1 MMNQNDPGQI
11 KAGALSGLTVLDLS
25 RILAGPTATQ
35 LLGDLGAEIIKI
47 ERPGKGDDTRAWG
60 PPFLKDVDGN
70 DTDESA
76 YYLSSNRNK
85 QSVAINLASEEGR
98 DLIRQLA
105 DTADILVENF
115 KVGDLKRYGLDYEAL
130 SKRNEGLIYCS
141 ISGFG
146 QTGPYASRAGYDF
159 LIQGMGGIM
168 SITGDPHE
176 HPKSTGPMKVG
187 VGIADVMCGMYAT
200 VGILAALE
208 ARHKTGTGQH
218 IDISLLDSQI
228 AWLVNQGTS
237 YLVSDETPVPLG
249 NGHPTI
255 VPYET
260 FPASDQA
267 FILAVGNDGQFAKFC
282 AAAGAPDLAEDARFT
297 RNTDRV
303 RHREVLIPILQELTR
318 EKTAIEW
325 IDLLESV
332 GVPCGPINSI
342 PDVFADPQVQH
353 REMKVDMSHPTSG
366 NGAVSLIGNP
376 LKLSETPVRY
386 ERPPPIL
393 GADTKAVLTEK
404 LDLTDEEVANLA
416 AARIIESSKT

>member
-1 MMNQNDPGQI
+1 MTTERENQLRPGP
-11 KAGALSGLTVLDLS
+11 LSGLTVLDLS

-35 LLGDLGAEIIKI
+35 LLGDLGAEVIKV

-60 PPFLKDVDGN
+60 PPFLKDKDGQ
-70 DTDESA
+70 DSEESA

-85 QSVAINLASEEGR
+85 QSVAINLESEEGR

-115 KVGDLKRYGLDYEAL
+115 KVGDLARYGLDYETL
-130 SKRNEGLIYCS
+130 SARNPRLIYCS

-146 QTGPYASRAGYDF
+146 QTGPYAPRAGYDF

-168 SITGDPHE
+168 SITGDPHD
-176 HPKSTGPMKVG
+176 HPESTGPMKVG

-208 ARHKTGTGQH
+208 ARHKNSTGQH
-218 IDISLLDSQI
+218 IDISLLDSQV
-228 AWLVNQGTS
+228 AWLVNQGAS
-237 YLVSDETPVPLG
+237 YLVSGDTPVPLG

-260 FPASDQA
+260 FPASDRA
-267 FILAVGNDGQFAKFC
+267 FILAVGNDGQFSKFC
-282 AAAGAPDLAEDARFT
+282 DAAGVPELADDERFAR
-297 RNTDRV
+297 NVDRV
-303 RHREVLIPILQELTR
+303 RHRDVLIPMLQDLTR
-318 EKTAIEW
+318 KKSASEW
-325 IDLLESV
+325 IELLEGV

-353 REMKVDMSHPTSG
+353 RGMKVQMPHPTTADGS
-366 NGAVSLIGNP
+366 VSLIGNP
-376 LKLSETPVRY
+376 LKFSDTPVRY
-386 ERPPPIL
+386 DRPPPTRAADTRDVL
-393 GADTKAVLTEK
+393 GAK
-404 LDLTDEEVANLA
+404 LDLSDEKLSALVETGV
-416 AARIIESSKT
+416 IEDKKP

>member
-1 MMNQNDPGQI
+1 MNTNDQ
-11 KAGALSGLTVLDLS
+11 KESTVGALSGLTVLDLS

-60 PPFLKDVDGN
+60 PPFLKDAEGK
-70 DTDESA
+70 DTEESA

-98 DLIRQLA
+98 ELIRQLA
-105 DTADILVENF
+105 DGADILVENF
-115 KVGDLKRYGLDYEAL
+115 KVGDLARYGLDYEAL
-130 SKRNEGLIYCS
+130 SQRNPRLIYCS

-146 QTGPYASRAGYDF
+146 QTGPYAPRAGYDF
-159 LIQGMGGIM
+159 LVQGMGGIM
-168 SITGDPHE
+168 SITGDPLD
-176 HPKSTGPMKVG
+176 HPQSTGPMKVG

-208 ARHKTGTGQH
+208 ARHKSDAGQH

-237 YLVSDETPVPLG
+237 YLVSGETPVPLG

-260 FPASDQA
+260 FPASDKA
-267 FILAVGNDGQFAKFC
+267 FILAVGNDGQFSKFC
-282 AAAGAPDLAEDARFT
+282 AAAGAGHLSADERFAR
-297 RNTDRV
+297 NVDRV
-303 RHREVLIPILQELTR
+303 RNRHVLIPILRELTR
-318 EKTAIEW
+318 QKSAAEW
-325 IDLLESV
+325 IEQLEDA
-332 GVPCGPINSI
+332 GVPCGPINAI

-353 REMKVDMSHPTSG
+353 REMKLEMPHPTSG
-366 NGAVSLIGNP
+366 SGTVPLIGNP
-376 LKLSETPVRY
+376 LKLSKTPIQY
-386 ERPPPIL
+386 NRPPPVRA
-393 GADTKAVLTEK
+393 ADTRSVLASK
-404 LDLTDEEVANLA
+404 LHLSDEEMAELA
-416 AARIIESSKT
+416 EGGVIEDRKI